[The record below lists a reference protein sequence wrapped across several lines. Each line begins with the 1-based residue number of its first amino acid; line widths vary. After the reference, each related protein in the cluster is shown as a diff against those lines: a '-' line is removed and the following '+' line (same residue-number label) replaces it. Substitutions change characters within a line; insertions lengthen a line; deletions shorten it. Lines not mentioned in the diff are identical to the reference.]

1 MNWKKVSSTIITQ
14 KKLIPEYVKYVFNFS
29 KTIRKTNNPKEKI
42 QAKALYRHATAK
54 DTQVADKHMKRCS
67 I

>member
-14 KKLIPEYVKYVFNFS
+14 KELIPEYVKYVLNSS

-42 QAKALYRHATAK
+42 QAKALYRHATVK
-54 DTQVADKHMKRCS
+54 DTHMAEKHMKRCS